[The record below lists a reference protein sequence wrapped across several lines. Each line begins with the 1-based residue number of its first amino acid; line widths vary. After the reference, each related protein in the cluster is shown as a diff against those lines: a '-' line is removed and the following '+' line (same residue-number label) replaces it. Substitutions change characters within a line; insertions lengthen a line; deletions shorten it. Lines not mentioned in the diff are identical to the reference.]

1 MSIFLGVQ
9 RRYWRNTLAGAPNK
23 SSLKTDFELSAGANS
38 PGKYIRVTVPTDL
51 TQGLESLALACG
63 ATLFTVAMAAW
74 QVAALLLFNKAYP
87 GNELQLNICKA
98 RQLPKC

>member
-1 MSIFLGVQ
+1 MIFLDLQ
-9 RRYWRNTLAGAPNK
+9 RRYWRKTLAGAPNK
-23 SSLKTDFELSAGANS
+23 PSLKTDFELSAGANS
-38 PGKYIRVTVPTDL
+38 PGKYIRVTVSTDL

-74 QVAALLLFNKAYP
+74 QVAALSQFSKAYI